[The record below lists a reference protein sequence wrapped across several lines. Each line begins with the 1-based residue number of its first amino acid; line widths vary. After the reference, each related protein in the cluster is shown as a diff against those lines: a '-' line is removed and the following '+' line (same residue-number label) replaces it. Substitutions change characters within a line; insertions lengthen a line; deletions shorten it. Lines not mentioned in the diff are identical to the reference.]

1 MLTLQ
6 MVTPVDCDH
15 HDRGIIQK
23 YQTLSLALCFGATW
37 DIYLLIPFFKPKNT
51 FLKSINTKNYMF
63 TYTHPFC
70 IFNKKKKNPKNG
82 YTRNQ
87 PIHFSMAPKI

>member
-15 HDRGIIQK
+15 HDRGIEIPNFV
-23 YQTLSLALCFGATW
+23 TLALCFGATW

-51 FLKSINTKNYMF
+51 FLESINTKNYMF

-70 IFNKKKKNPKNG
+70 IFNQNP
-82 YTRNQ
+82 
-87 PIHFSMAPKI
+87 P